1 MVSQRSSLFCAWP
14 NLFLKLVLEDQPSV
28 SYFKNHS
35 WSIARTPLH
44 IRRRG
49 RLLPTTDFLLF
60 PRPLVALKIILLQS
74 TFSFQAICST
84 YSVLSLREPCQDLFS
99 LFTTRKTNHR
109 PPPPQPF
116 FLGRYSLATLLLECK
131 QHFIAN
137 IFLVFLSLLALSSTP
152 QSIVPAL
159 QRTTSTAQAFM
170 PLIWL
175 PPFNLELH
183 SFVTLL
189 IYPAFFLPFI
199 LVLIV
204 WSCWNFHTICSPHL
218 QLHCV
223 GHLVGRFHCCQVSFL
238 FSFPRQLT
246 CLAQTTFWCILITS
260 LPLFDAMNNRWSMC
274 LMSSASLYSAFTCL
288 KTRVSEKK
296 NSKANIVSPDVNLP
310 KLHCTLL
317 LITEILFLFTPTIS
331 RFTNK
336 APYQRPSYNLYKPL
350 ISFSAFFGSSSA
362 QFNLQ
367 AIDLFLRFPIIQL
380 LLIY

>member
-1 MVSQRSSLFCAWP
+1 
-14 NLFLKLVLEDQPSV
+14 
-28 SYFKNHS
+28 
-35 WSIARTPLH
+35 
-44 IRRRG
+44 
-49 RLLPTTDFLLF
+49 
-60 PRPLVALKIILLQS
+60 
-74 TFSFQAICST
+74 
-84 YSVLSLREPCQDLFS
+84 
-99 LFTTRKTNHR
+99 
-109 PPPPQPF
+109 
-116 FLGRYSLATLLLECK
+116 
-131 QHFIAN
+131 
-137 IFLVFLSLLALSSTP
+137 
-152 QSIVPAL
+152 
-159 QRTTSTAQAFM
+159 M
-170 PLIWL
+170 PLMWL

-223 GHLVGRFHCCQVSFL
+223 GHLVGRFHCCQVSFF

-274 LMSSASLYSAFTCL
+274 LMSSASLYLAFTCL

-296 NSKANIVSPDVNLP
+296 NSKANNVSPDVNLP

>member
-1 MVSQRSSLFCAWP
+1 MPGFVP
-14 NLFLKLVLEDQPSV
+14 
-28 SYFKNHS
+28 
-35 WSIARTPLH
+35 PLH
-44 IRRRG
+44 
-49 RLLPTTDFLLF
+49 P
-60 PRPLVALKIILLQS
+60 PKNQP
-74 TFSFQAICST
+74 
-84 YSVLSLREPCQDLFS
+84 PPP
-99 LFTTRKTNHR
+99 

-152 QSIVPAL
+152 QSMVPAL

-223 GHLVGRFHCCQVSFL
+223 DHLVGRFHCCQVSFL

-296 NSKANIVSPDVNLP
+296 IARRTMCLLTSTCPSSTARCYWLQRFYSCLP
-310 KLHCTLL
+310 QPSQDSRIRHHIKGL
-317 LITEILFLFTPTIS
+317 LIICTS
-331 RFTNK
+331 HW
-336 APYQRPSYNLYKPL
+336 
-350 ISFSAFFGSSSA
+350 
-362 QFNLQ
+362 
-367 AIDLFLRFPIIQL
+367 
-380 LLIY
+380 